1 MKRLMYGLILVL
13 IGLLLLSLVSFGC
26 YRLSFLN
33 LDVKKDIAIIS
44 IYGLFSFAFGFYL
57 ILQYFEERVKFK

>member
-13 IGLLLLSLVSFGC
+13 ISLLLLSLVSFGC

-33 LDVKKDIAIIS
+33 LDIKKDIAILS
-44 IYGLFSFAFGFYL
+44 IYGLFSFVFGFYL
-57 ILQYFEERVKFK
+57 ILKYFEERIKFK